1 VSAHSLSHNHSL
13 IAPSNP
19 TAYSLTPSLRLVS
32 GKSHTSLHSTYEVVG
47 KVLTLDGGMGLG
59 LRVLGATEWP
69 KNADTEA
76 VIDLKAYE
84 AVVDATHRYK
94 GISTRTRVP
103 GSGRISMVGRVTIVR
118 VRFIELQLKER
129 WSMKS

>member
-1 VSAHSLSHNHSL
+1 MSAHSLSHNHSL

-59 LRVLGATEWP
+59 LRVLAATEWP
-69 KNADTEA
+69 KNADTGA

-84 AVVDATHRYK
+84 AVVDATHRCK
-94 GISTRTRVP
+94 GIFYANESSGEREDKYGGAGDDSP
-103 GSGRISMVGRVTIVR
+103 GTVH
-118 VRFIELQLKER
+118 
-129 WSMKS
+129 